1 MVRLFFLFWLS
12 LFSMHLYS
20 QERFLSSR
28 DFTVDSLVL
37 CDADE
42 RTVSSKWGVPYRV
55 SYGSSPV
62 STLDG
67 GISDNLLVSTMFYYP
82 QCTVSF
88 YTYEVSQWIYMV
100 RITGGDMV
108 VRVGEGLDF
117 KVGDSMSVVVD
128 KLKEYITPSIKKR
141 LSSDDRS
148 ITFHTIDDDNI
159 DDCPMMAQITF
170 VVGNNGVVTEIKIGM
185 VKNR

>member
-1 MVRLFFLFWLS
+1 
-12 LFSMHLYS
+12 MHLYS

-82 QCTVSF
+82 QCTVYF

-128 KLKEYITPSIKKR
+128 K
-141 LSSDDRS
+141 
-148 ITFHTIDDDNI
+148 
-159 DDCPMMAQITF
+159 
-170 VVGNNGVVTEIKIGM
+170 IGRAH
-185 VKNR
+185 V